1 MCIRDSLGTYRLF
14 ETLTGGPIIDP
25 WLRLCLV
32 LAVALVAGLGVAM
45 ACRGAE
51 LYQRRV
57 LLGCIVLLLVAQ
69 LISGWLNVVV

>member
-1 MCIRDSLGTYRLF
+1 
-14 ETLTGGPIIDP
+14 
-25 WLRLCLV
+25 
-32 LAVALVAGLGVAM
+32 M